1 MLYDGK
7 DTPYLKH
14 LIAAAFGAYLGAQ
27 QQPRSTGPRHWS
39 TGGTQVSPFFCLMTV
54 KKIIIEV

>member
-27 QQPRSTGPRHWS
+27 QQPRSTVGPLEAPR
-39 TGGTQVSPFFCLMTV
+39 CLCSSA
-54 KKIIIEV
+54 